1 MEKNEENKLNI
12 NKIHFNL
19 NPKTNNNY
27 SDSDQ
32 KQSEK
37 SLNYKRTVEENII
50 PEKNKIKLKKKLN
63 SVVDI
68 VKSENIS
75 FDNNDFNDSNNN
87 FPKITRYKRM
97 KTTHYKKIRSLVYE
111 NRNTFHNLFKED
123 ETGEKEETEKN
134 EEEPETRNMRQI
146 FDKFF
151 TNERMEILQLII
163 SIICTINC
171 IFYVICTYK
180 TKFFKYMN
188 YFDIFVLIY
197 LVFYNF
203 VEIILANHRLL
214 YIFSFNFVTHAIAM
228 APVFLCFFSDDY
240 IMSYLYRIVNAC
252 RVIRFYLITKN
263 INYFGFGADNK
274 FTKQMLVICYF
285 LLNIIFIISGLMQ
298 IVERTEIDKMIKTQI
313 NPLTQLELKMSR
325 YFHHY
330 LYFTIV
336 TLSTVGYGDI
346 SPHTFLGK
354 IIFIVIDFMILA
366 VVPNQINDLIVLIL
380 SQSVYARNSY
390 RSKDDISHILL
401 VGNISTE
408 SLKSFCQEFFHPD
421 HGSQYRHVVI
431 LNQRNPPRDM
441 EAFLQK
447 QEIKNNIFYLQG
459 DPFNE
464 RDLLR
469 AEAHKA
475 KACIIFNDKNSKYP
489 LSGDQQSIIMG
500 TFIKK
505 FVYNHNRVS
514 AKKNLTLKS
523 LIDFSNS
530 SFRLCIQLNKPN
542 SISHFY
548 SCFQPIYKKVMNK
561 DQLIIMESLKMNIL
575 SKSCI
580 TPGIMT
586 LVMNLVMTSGDVEDS
601 IDEKW
606 MKEYSDGRGHEIYR
620 IQLKEYYHQF
630 TFIEIVKNIYNEGQ
644 VVCFAIEIEVD
655 GATILKLNP
664 VNCANVKLKDLIEK
678 GKKFNFKGD
687 SYDSGD
693 ISERKDFTNTLNLNS
708 KGDTLSN
715 RRETKRYKEGHKGNS
730 VSVFA
735 YLICADKSMA
745 DNVANKEKDSNE
757 NNSVKEESKSINKK
771 EEIQSDE
778 NEDDNKIKEKTKFSN
793 KSKTFINPIDKN
805 DKSDKPMSK
814 VFTSPAKKLITN
826 SVVAKS
832 QEQGNKGVFKELMK
846 SINNN
851 LNMQMALID
860 KDSSS
865 ESDDDDED
873 ENIFQFRTFA
883 LEVNIKDYHIIEDRN
898 TLKKN
903 AGKIVQQTIKDRE
916 DISNHIIICGFH
928 PGLLHFILP
937 LRAKYLQEEELKW
950 IIVLSP
956 SLPTNLLR
964 DFTRFDKI
972 IYIQGSP
979 LSPEDLFRA
988 NIINAEKA
996 VILSG
1001 DESKVN
1007 ANIETANTYIDNK
1020 YSEQYLDDETILIYK
1035 LLKKC
1040 NKNIQIMTELIYT
1053 SNIEYLLDTD
1063 NIQQLSN
1070 QKGIYAEYEYTRLY
1084 ASGEIFTPKIID
1096 CLTCQSY
1103 YNLHLVNIIE
1113 LLLGGQRNDNDIKVK
1128 RLEEYFGL
1136 DNSNLYLIK
1145 VPDSHINQAFMDY
1158 YYYLL
1163 RFNTIA
1169 IALYRKSETEE
1180 FYYVYT
1186 NPKKTILLRD
1196 FDYVFVLSNND
1207 SINELNMED
1216 ISNEEENINTERK
1229 TQTEQKIE
1237 EPKLDL
1243 LNSFDSSDDSEDNG
1257 EEEIIYQ
1264 RESKRVKTQTMRI
1277 SNNISKRIKYN
1288 NTSNKNANFEKIGE
1302 RLNKIHNDLE
1312 SIKTQFE
1319 NFPKLISDTI
1329 DKELDREMKNYL
1341 KSH

>member
-1 MEKNEENKLNI
+1 
-12 NKIHFNL
+12 
-19 NPKTNNNY
+19 
-27 SDSDQ
+27 
-32 KQSEK
+32 
-37 SLNYKRTVEENII
+37 
-50 PEKNKIKLKKKLN
+50 
-63 SVVDI
+63 
-68 VKSENIS
+68 
-75 FDNNDFNDSNNN
+75 
-87 FPKITRYKRM
+87 
-97 KTTHYKKIRSLVYE
+97 
-111 NRNTFHNLFKED
+111 
-123 ETGEKEETEKN
+123 
-134 EEEPETRNMRQI
+134 
-146 FDKFF
+146 
-151 TNERMEILQLII
+151 
-163 SIICTINC
+163 
-171 IFYVICTYK
+171 
-180 TKFFKYMN
+180 
-188 YFDIFVLIY
+188 
-197 LVFYNF
+197 
-203 VEIILANHRLL
+203 
-214 YIFSFNFVTHAIAM
+214 
-228 APVFLCFFSDDY
+228 
-240 IMSYLYRIVNAC
+240 
-252 RVIRFYLITKN
+252 
-263 INYFGFGADNK
+263 
-274 FTKQMLVICYF
+274 
-285 LLNIIFIISGLMQ
+285 
-298 IVERTEIDKMIKTQI
+298 
-313 NPLTQLELKMSR
+313 
-325 YFHHY
+325 
-330 LYFTIV
+330 
-336 TLSTVGYGDI
+336 
-346 SPHTFLGK
+346 
-354 IIFIVIDFMILA
+354 
-366 VVPNQINDLIVLIL
+366 
-380 SQSVYARNSY
+380 
-390 RSKDDISHILL
+390 
-401 VGNISTE
+401 
-408 SLKSFCQEFFHPD
+408 
-421 HGSQYRHVVI
+421 
-431 LNQRNPPRDM
+431 
-441 EAFLQK
+441 
-447 QEIKNNIFYLQG
+447 
-459 DPFNE
+459 
-464 RDLLR
+464 
-469 AEAHKA
+469 
-475 KACIIFNDKNSKYP
+475 
-489 LSGDQQSIIMG
+489 
-500 TFIKK
+500 
-505 FVYNHNRVS
+505 
-514 AKKNLTLKS
+514 
-523 LIDFSNS
+523 
-530 SFRLCIQLNKPN
+530 
-542 SISHFY
+542 
-548 SCFQPIYKKVMNK
+548 
-561 DQLIIMESLKMNIL
+561 
-575 SKSCI
+575 
-580 TPGIMT
+580 
-586 LVMNLVMTSGDVEDS
+586 
-601 IDEKW
+601 
-606 MKEYSDGRGHEIYR
+606 
-620 IQLKEYYHQF
+620 
-630 TFIEIVKNIYNEGQ
+630 
-644 VVCFAIEIEVD
+644 
-655 GATILKLNP
+655 
-664 VNCANVKLKDLIEK
+664 
-678 GKKFNFKGD
+678 
-687 SYDSGD
+687 
-693 ISERKDFTNTLNLNS
+693 
-708 KGDTLSN
+708 
-715 RRETKRYKEGHKGNS
+715 
-730 VSVFA
+730 
-735 YLICADKSMA
+735 
-745 DNVANKEKDSNE
+745 
-757 NNSVKEESKSINKK
+757 
-771 EEIQSDE
+771 
-778 NEDDNKIKEKTKFSN
+778 
-793 KSKTFINPIDKN
+793 
-805 DKSDKPMSK
+805 MSK

-826 SVVAKS
+826 SVVKS
-832 QEQGNKGVFKELMK
+832 QEQGTKGVFKELMK

-1007 ANIETANTYIDNK
+1007 ANIETANSGMDNK

-1257 EEEIIYQ
+1257 EEEIIYK
-1264 RESKRVKTQTMRI
+1264 RESKRIKTQTMRI
-1277 SNNISKRIKYN
+1277 SNNISKKIKYSTN
-1288 NTSNKNANFEKIGE
+1288 NKNANFEKIGE

>member
-1 MEKNEENKLNI
+1 
-12 NKIHFNL
+12 
-19 NPKTNNNY
+19 
-27 SDSDQ
+27 
-32 KQSEK
+32 
-37 SLNYKRTVEENII
+37 
-50 PEKNKIKLKKKLN
+50 
-63 SVVDI
+63 
-68 VKSENIS
+68 
-75 FDNNDFNDSNNN
+75 
-87 FPKITRYKRM
+87 
-97 KTTHYKKIRSLVYE
+97 
-111 NRNTFHNLFKED
+111 
-123 ETGEKEETEKN
+123 
-134 EEEPETRNMRQI
+134 
-146 FDKFF
+146 
-151 TNERMEILQLII
+151 
-163 SIICTINC
+163 
-171 IFYVICTYK
+171 
-180 TKFFKYMN
+180 
-188 YFDIFVLIY
+188 
-197 LVFYNF
+197 
-203 VEIILANHRLL
+203 
-214 YIFSFNFVTHAIAM
+214 
-228 APVFLCFFSDDY
+228 
-240 IMSYLYRIVNAC
+240 
-252 RVIRFYLITKN
+252 
-263 INYFGFGADNK
+263 
-274 FTKQMLVICYF
+274 
-285 LLNIIFIISGLMQ
+285 
-298 IVERTEIDKMIKTQI
+298 
-313 NPLTQLELKMSR
+313 
-325 YFHHY
+325 
-330 LYFTIV
+330 
-336 TLSTVGYGDI
+336 
-346 SPHTFLGK
+346 
-354 IIFIVIDFMILA
+354 
-366 VVPNQINDLIVLIL
+366 
-380 SQSVYARNSY
+380 
-390 RSKDDISHILL
+390 
-401 VGNISTE
+401 
-408 SLKSFCQEFFHPD
+408 
-421 HGSQYRHVVI
+421 
-431 LNQRNPPRDM
+431 
-441 EAFLQK
+441 
-447 QEIKNNIFYLQG
+447 
-459 DPFNE
+459 
-464 RDLLR
+464 
-469 AEAHKA
+469 
-475 KACIIFNDKNSKYP
+475 
-489 LSGDQQSIIMG
+489 
-500 TFIKK
+500 
-505 FVYNHNRVS
+505 
-514 AKKNLTLKS
+514 
-523 LIDFSNS
+523 
-530 SFRLCIQLNKPN
+530 
-542 SISHFY
+542 
-548 SCFQPIYKKVMNK
+548 
-561 DQLIIMESLKMNIL
+561 
-575 SKSCI
+575 
-580 TPGIMT
+580 
-586 LVMNLVMTSGDVEDS
+586 
-601 IDEKW
+601 
-606 MKEYSDGRGHEIYR
+606 
-620 IQLKEYYHQF
+620 
-630 TFIEIVKNIYNEGQ
+630 
-644 VVCFAIEIEVD
+644 
-655 GATILKLNP
+655 
-664 VNCANVKLKDLIEK
+664 
-678 GKKFNFKGD
+678 
-687 SYDSGD
+687 
-693 ISERKDFTNTLNLNS
+693 
-708 KGDTLSN
+708 
-715 RRETKRYKEGHKGNS
+715 
-730 VSVFA
+730 
-735 YLICADKSMA
+735 
-745 DNVANKEKDSNE
+745 
-757 NNSVKEESKSINKK
+757 
-771 EEIQSDE
+771 
-778 NEDDNKIKEKTKFSN
+778 
-793 KSKTFINPIDKN
+793 
-805 DKSDKPMSK
+805 
-814 VFTSPAKKLITN
+814 
-826 SVVAKS
+826 
-832 QEQGNKGVFKELMK
+832 
-846 SINNN
+846 
-851 LNMQMALID
+851 MQMALID

-865 ESDDDDED
+865 ESDDDEED

-898 TLKKN
+898 LLKKN

-1288 NTSNKNANFEKIGE
+1288 NTNNKNANFEKIGE

>member
-1 MEKNEENKLNI
+1 
-12 NKIHFNL
+12 
-19 NPKTNNNY
+19 
-27 SDSDQ
+27 
-32 KQSEK
+32 
-37 SLNYKRTVEENII
+37 
-50 PEKNKIKLKKKLN
+50 
-63 SVVDI
+63 
-68 VKSENIS
+68 
-75 FDNNDFNDSNNN
+75 
-87 FPKITRYKRM
+87 
-97 KTTHYKKIRSLVYE
+97 
-111 NRNTFHNLFKED
+111 
-123 ETGEKEETEKN
+123 
-134 EEEPETRNMRQI
+134 
-146 FDKFF
+146 
-151 TNERMEILQLII
+151 
-163 SIICTINC
+163 
-171 IFYVICTYK
+171 
-180 TKFFKYMN
+180 
-188 YFDIFVLIY
+188 
-197 LVFYNF
+197 
-203 VEIILANHRLL
+203 
-214 YIFSFNFVTHAIAM
+214 
-228 APVFLCFFSDDY
+228 
-240 IMSYLYRIVNAC
+240 
-252 RVIRFYLITKN
+252 
-263 INYFGFGADNK
+263 
-274 FTKQMLVICYF
+274 
-285 LLNIIFIISGLMQ
+285 
-298 IVERTEIDKMIKTQI
+298 
-313 NPLTQLELKMSR
+313 
-325 YFHHY
+325 
-330 LYFTIV
+330 
-336 TLSTVGYGDI
+336 
-346 SPHTFLGK
+346 
-354 IIFIVIDFMILA
+354 
-366 VVPNQINDLIVLIL
+366 
-380 SQSVYARNSY
+380 
-390 RSKDDISHILL
+390 
-401 VGNISTE
+401 
-408 SLKSFCQEFFHPD
+408 
-421 HGSQYRHVVI
+421 
-431 LNQRNPPRDM
+431 
-441 EAFLQK
+441 
-447 QEIKNNIFYLQG
+447 
-459 DPFNE
+459 
-464 RDLLR
+464 
-469 AEAHKA
+469 
-475 KACIIFNDKNSKYP
+475 
-489 LSGDQQSIIMG
+489 
-500 TFIKK
+500 
-505 FVYNHNRVS
+505 
-514 AKKNLTLKS
+514 
-523 LIDFSNS
+523 
-530 SFRLCIQLNKPN
+530 
-542 SISHFY
+542 
-548 SCFQPIYKKVMNK
+548 
-561 DQLIIMESLKMNIL
+561 
-575 SKSCI
+575 
-580 TPGIMT
+580 
-586 LVMNLVMTSGDVEDS
+586 MNLVMTSGDVEDS

-655 GATILKLNP
+655 GVTILKLNP

-693 ISERKDFTNTLNLNS
+693 ISERKDFTNTFNLNS

-778 NEDDNKIKEKTKFSN
+778 NENDNQIKEKNKFSN
-793 KSKTFINPIDKN
+793 KSKTIINPIDKSDKN
-805 DKSDKPMSK
+805 DKPINKMFS
-814 VFTSPAKKLITN
+814 SPAKKLITN
-826 SVVAKS
+826 SVVKS
-832 QEQGNKGVFKELMK
+832 QEQGTKGVFKELMK

-1007 ANIETANTYIDNK
+1007 ANIETANTEIDNK

-1229 TQTEQKIE
+1229 TQTEPKIE

-1277 SNNISKRIKYN
+1277 SNNISKMIKYN

-1319 NFPKLISDTI
+1319 NFPELISDTI